1 MNIGAVNPNLTPWQQ
16 RAWSSVGGSLAA
28 GRLGHALLLVGQA
41 ELGKLQLATAL
52 AQRIL
57 CTQPVSAEGLACG
70 VCRSCR
76 LFAAGTH
83 PDFNRIGIEINE
95 KTGKPRSEI
104 LVEQIRRLSQW
115 FSLTAQFGGAQV
127 AVIEPAEAMKGAAA
141 NALLKTLEE
150 PLPGR
155 YLILITAQPARLS
168 ATIRSRCQRVE
179 LRLPSAH
186 EARAWLLQRGADAA
200 HIEDALLAAEGN
212 PGLALAYLNDKRLA
226 MRAEVR
232 RDLGALAAGRERAMS
247 VALRWADESAKE
259 RLRFAAETARDLGR
273 MQFGEQR
280 DPGLQAAGLT
290 AAGDFSK
297 LAVWFDE
304 ANRTRELLDAP
315 LRTDLLL
322 CGLLERWGAAMRL

>member
-1 MNIGAVNPNLTPWQQ
+1 MKARLSPWQQ
-16 RAWSSVGGSLAA
+16 RAWSNLGGSLAA
-28 GRLGHALLLVGQA
+28 GRLGHAQLLVGQTG
-41 ELGKLQLATAL
+41 LGKLQLATAL

-57 CTQPVSAEGLACG
+57 CTQPLSADGMACT
-70 VCRSCR
+70 VCRNCR
-76 LFAAGTH
+76 LFVAGTH
-83 PDFNRIGIEINE
+83 PDFNPIGIEINE

-127 AVIEPAEAMKGAAA
+127 AIIEPACSMKGAAA

-179 LRLPSAH
+179 LRMPSAD
-186 EARAWLLQRGADAA
+186 EAREWLLQRAADTAQ
-200 HIEDALLAAEGN
+200 IDDALTAAEGN
-212 PGLALAYLNDKRLA
+212 PGLALAYMNDQRLA
-226 MRAEVR
+226 LRTEVR
-232 RDLGALAAGRERAMS
+232 RDLAALAAGRERAMS

-259 RLRFAAETARDLGR
+259 RLRFAAEVARDLGR
-273 MQFGEQR
+273 MQFGQR
-280 DPGLQAAGLT
+280 HDLGLQTAGLT
-290 AAGDFSK
+290 ATGDFPK
-297 LAVWFDE
+297 LAAWFDE

-322 CGLLERWGAAMRL
+322 CGLLERWETAMRL